1 LGGFFESG
9 IVNEGSVISIYCLR
23 ENLMAILDIVHDALN
38 KVSFLPKE
46 MEEQTVETQEANVPE
61 SISLQDLQVL
71 LQIVDLASSRGAFR
85 GPELTQVGAI
95 FDKLNAF
102 LTFISQQQREKA
114 EAEAKASDDSVE
126 E

>member
-1 LGGFFESG
+1 MAKTKK
-9 IVNEGSVISIYCLR
+9 V
-23 ENLMAILDIVHDALN
+23 EN
-38 KVSFLPKE
+38 
-46 MEEQTVETQEANVPE
+46 MEEQTVETQEAGVPE

-102 LTFISQQQREKA
+102 LSFISAQQKQKA
-114 EAEAKASDDSVE
+114 EAAAAEAQTAESTNQE
-126 E
+126 

>member
-1 LGGFFESG
+1 
-9 IVNEGSVISIYCLR
+9 
-23 ENLMAILDIVHDALN
+23 MAKQ
-38 KVSFLPKE
+38 KVKE
-46 MEEQTVETQEANVPE
+46 MSEQTQDTAQEANVPE

-102 LTFISQQQREKA
+102 LSFISAQQKAKA
-114 EAEAKASDDSVE
+114 EEAQAQGASE

>member
-1 LGGFFESG
+1 
-9 IVNEGSVISIYCLR
+9 
-23 ENLMAILDIVHDALN
+23 MAKQ
-38 KVSFLPKE
+38 KVKE
-46 MEEQTVETQEANVPE
+46 MEEQTNQTQEAGVPE

-102 LTFISQQQREKA
+102 LTFIGGQQQAKA
-114 EAEAKASDDSVE
+114 EAEATIASGSSE

>member
-1 LGGFFESG
+1 MAKEK
-9 IVNEGSVISIYCLR
+9 VNKLE
-23 ENLMAILDIVHDALN
+23 EN
-38 KVSFLPKE
+38 S
-46 MEEQTVETQEANVPE
+46 TETQAQESVPE

-85 GPELTQVGAI
+85 GAELTQVGAI

-102 LTFISQQQREKA
+102 LSFIAEQQKARA
-114 EAEAKASDDSVE
+114 EAGE

>member
-1 LGGFFESG
+1 
-9 IVNEGSVISIYCLR
+9 
-23 ENLMAILDIVHDALN
+23 MAKQ
-38 KVSFLPKE
+38 KVKE
-46 MEEQTVETQEANVPE
+46 MSEQTQDTAQEANVPE

-102 LTFISQQQREKA
+102 LTFISAQQKAKA
-114 EAEAKASDDSVE
+114 EEAQAQGASE

>member
-1 LGGFFESG
+1 
-9 IVNEGSVISIYCLR
+9 
-23 ENLMAILDIVHDALN
+23 MAKQ
-38 KVSFLPKE
+38 KVKE

-85 GPELTQVGAI
+85 GAELTQVGAI

-114 EAEAKASDDSVE
+114 EAEAKASDGSVE

>member
-1 LGGFFESG
+1 
-9 IVNEGSVISIYCLR
+9 
-23 ENLMAILDIVHDALN
+23 MAKQ
-38 KVSFLPKE
+38 KVTE
-46 MEEQTVETQEANVPE
+46 MEEQTNDAPEAGVPE

-102 LTFISQQQREKA
+102 LTFISAQQKAKA
-114 EAEAKASDDSVE
+114 EAEVQAEQQAE
-126 E
+126 A

>member
-1 LGGFFESG
+1 MSKQ
-9 IVNEGSVISIYCLR
+9 
-23 ENLMAILDIVHDALN
+23 
-38 KVSFLPKE
+38 KVKN
-46 MEEQTVETQEANVPE
+46 MEEQTVETQETGVPE

-85 GPELTQVGAI
+85 GAELTQVGTI

-114 EAEAKASDDSVE
+114 EAEAKSEADVSVE
-126 E
+126 G

>member
-1 LGGFFESG
+1 
-9 IVNEGSVISIYCLR
+9 
-23 ENLMAILDIVHDALN
+23 MAKQ
-38 KVSFLPKE
+38 KVKE
-46 MEEQTVETQEANVPE
+46 MEEQKVETQENNVPE

-95 FDKLNAF
+95 FDKLNSF

-114 EAEAKASDDSVE
+114 EAEAKASEGSVE

>member
-1 LGGFFESG
+1 
-9 IVNEGSVISIYCLR
+9 
-23 ENLMAILDIVHDALN
+23 MAKQ
-38 KVSFLPKE
+38 KVKE
-46 MEEQTVETQEANVPE
+46 MSEQTQETTQDSNVPE

-85 GPELTQVGAI
+85 GAELTQVGAI

-102 LTFISQQQREKA
+102 LSFIAEQQKTRDE
-114 EAEAKASDDSVE
+114 EAAKQAVE